1 MALFLVPP
9 FLFIYPASIKAI
21 VPIWYKP
28 ANPYSFISLWFPED
42 SLAPN
47 APKYLNISSLL
58 NPLTDPFPVNV
69 DEMLCAIFANPAS
82 FLFRFPVFDV
92 GGTFLELESLV
103 LIFWPVFFPISK
115 RLGVPGLTDWV
126 ASFVGAAIAAPAAP
140 PRGRLVFDGEYP
152 FATNLTSPPFQ

>member
-1 MALFLVPP
+1 MALFSVPP

-69 DEMLCAIFANPAS
+69 DEILCAILAKLLS
-82 FLFRFPVFDV
+82 FLLRFPVLDV
-92 GGTFLELESLV
+92 AGVFFELESLV
-103 LIFWPVFFPISK
+103 LIAANPPGEVFV
-115 RLGVPGLTDWV
+115 L
-126 ASFVGAAIAAPAAP
+126 
-140 PRGRLVFDGEYP
+140 DGEYP
-152 FATNLTSPPFQ
+152 FAVNLTSPPFQ